1 MAILEARRAPSF
13 DARETLTTHESL
25 QAAAMILR
33 SLSDA
38 TRLTIVQHLLSGEHR
53 VADLVDHLSL
63 AQSTVSAHVACLRD
77 CGLLESRTQGRATH
91 YRLAQPELV
100 TQLLES
106 AGKLLI
112 ATGGAATACPSASG
126 AQ

>member
-1 MAILEARRAPSF
+1 MAMIEMRRESTL
-13 DARETLTTHESL
+13 DARETLATRESL
-25 QAAAMILR
+25 QASATILR